1 MDQANFRSE
10 PRVRR
15 LALPICEP
23 TESIQSTENGGQ
35 RRLYPHV
42 AVVECLT
49 ALIATHDSLH
59 DLAAIEVTKWSD
71 KSLIGG
77 VPLVSPATESHQY
90 VEKILA
96 LLRQDVLVTGRSLLV
111 EAGDEDFS
119 LNQPREAVG
128 ENVAGDS
135 EVLLKIVKSLDPQE
149 GIAKDENRPLI
160 TNQLSRIGDGTL
172 QIFEAL
178 PCWHS
183 AQSTG

>member
-1 MDQANFRSE
+1 M
-10 PRVRR
+10 
-15 LALPICEP
+15 
-23 TESIQSTENGGQ
+23 
-35 RRLYPHV
+35 
-42 AVVECLT
+42 
-49 ALIATHDSLH
+49 IATHDPLH

-71 KSLIGG
+71 KSLIGS

-90 VEKILA
+90 IEKILA
-96 LLRQDVLVTGRSLLV
+96 LLRQDVLVTGRSFLV

-149 GIAKDENRPLI
+149 GIAKDQNRPLI
-160 TNQLSRIGDGTL
+160 TNQLSRVGDRTL
-172 QIFEAL
+172 QIFETF

-183 AQSTG
+183 AQSTGWVALRNSLW